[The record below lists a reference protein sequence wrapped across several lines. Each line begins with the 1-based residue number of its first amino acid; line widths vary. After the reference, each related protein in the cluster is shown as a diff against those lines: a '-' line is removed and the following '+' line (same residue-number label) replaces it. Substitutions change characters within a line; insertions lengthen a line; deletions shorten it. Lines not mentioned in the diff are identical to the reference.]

1 MQEIK
6 KEISQLENSNN
17 KNFEII
23 IEKLKYFLWEKGCF
37 ETRKN
42 KKYLREFLSTLSYDE
57 IRNAFEVLSVKSEI
71 KKVLLSYLK
80 FYLFAHELEFSKY
93 FQFMESKLANLP
105 VPLKNCFL
113 EETLDQKKNGILMIG
128 KTIACRTVFKSKRNR
143 LKLKKFE
150 LNRQELRT
158 SILDSEVN
166 LVAELNRG
174 YFTEAEIMSLA
185 NGSIVKFDNL
195 QNCSIALY
203 AEANDLRL
211 FEGNTVITDENFGIK
226 IEKVTDLHDSK
237 AIGSSSA
244 RIRGRLILGERIMT
258 CREILKLEVDI
269 NIKLNTFPG
278 EPFVLKFDNG
288 ISFFGNTFIRNSNI
302 AFRVLDRVDA
312 IGSVDTDNENEREDL
327 NVLQWVSILKNLFN
341 GININTFYSK
351 ILGLFSFQNQTSEK
365 FNLLIANKNLKDI
378 DPMEILGYIQN
389 DNNQFLALVLRFL
402 DSEQS
407 LAILSNL
414 ETNVKKDVENRIA
427 KIDIT
432 KKRFFANVERFI
444 LIRSYFE
451 NSKTFQ
457 RDIHPMELL
466 FVLFSQSMQEKILIA
481 LEKDGSSEI
490 ANELRNVSK

>member
-1 MQEIK
+1 MQQIK
-6 KEISQLENSNN
+6 EEISQLENSNN
-17 KNFEII
+17 KNLETIL
-23 IEKLKYFLWEKGCF
+23 EKLKYFLWVKGCF

-57 IRNAFEVLSVKSEI
+57 IRNAFGELSAKSDI
-71 KKVLLSYLK
+71 KTLLLSYLK
-80 FYLFAHELEFSKY
+80 FYLLSHEFEFSKY
-93 FQFMESKLANLP
+93 FQLMESKLTNLP

-128 KTIACRTVFKSKRNR
+128 KTIACRTVFKSKQNR

-150 LNRQELRT
+150 LNRHELRT

-203 AEANDLRL
+203 AEASDLRL
-211 FEGNTVITDENFGIK
+211 FEGSIIIADENFGIK
-226 IEKVTDLHDSK
+226 IEKINDLRDSNV
-237 AIGSSSA
+237 IRSSSD

-258 CREILKLEVDI
+258 CREILKLELNS
-269 NIKLNTFPG
+269 NIKLNTYPG
-278 EPFVLKFDNG
+278 EPFILKFDNG
-288 ISFFGNTFIRNSNI
+288 ISFFGYAFLRNSNI
-302 AFRVLDRVDA
+302 AFQVRGRVDA
-312 IGSVDTDNENEREDL
+312 IGFVDTDNESGGEDL
-327 NVLQWVSILKNLFN
+327 NVLQWVSIFKSLFN
-341 GININTFYSK
+341 GININTYYSK
-351 ILGLFSFQNQTSEK
+351 ILNLFSFENQRSDK

-378 DPMEILGYIQN
+378 DPKEILNYIQEE
-389 DNNQFLALVLRFL
+389 NNQFFALVLKFI

-414 ETNVKKDVENRIA
+414 EATVRMDVESRIA
-427 KIDIT
+427 KINIS
-432 KKRFFANVERFI
+432 KKRFFANIERFI

-451 NSKTFQ
+451 STKTFQ
-457 RDIHPMELL
+457 SSIQPMEML
-466 FVLFSQSMQEKILIA
+466 FVLFSRSMQEKILIA
-481 LEKDGSSEI
+481 LEKEGSSEI
-490 ANELRNVSK
+490 ANELRRVSE